1 MRSPASCIVLLTCA
15 AAFGQSIDAL
25 WESPAIDRWMYPFNG
40 TPGTRSALSVFG
52 SDFQNP
58 ALFDARDGQIL
69 LAFDT
74 ADQVPTGS
82 GLDGW
87 RVVEA
92 EVTLQVQNDLVFRYD
107 PTADPWTDFLPTS
120 DPRRTVDADAGQPV
134 ELGAVGF
141 RNGWT
146 AGTFQET
153 SPFAEPGDSFLSPS
167 VRNAFAAVLDPQGV
181 PVDASNHPREG
192 WQPSFLAVGRID
204 GLSAGERVPGESLM
218 RFRMDLALPGV
229 QAWLRQGLSQ
239 GRVFL
244 SVSSLTSVQQQAGDF
259 PVFYARENAFVQLG
273 LSEAAS
279 LRLRLEREPAC
290 RFADLDCNGAVDAGD
305 ISVLLVQFG
314 CSDCPGDLDGN
325 GIVDA
330 GDISVLLV
338 NFG

>member
-1 MRSPASCIVLLTCA
+1 VIRQSFPVCIALLTGPLA
-15 AAFGQSIDAL
+15 LGQSIDAL
-25 WESPAIDRWMYPFNG
+25 WTRPALDRWMYPFNS

-52 SDFQNP
+52 SDAQNP

-74 ADQVPTGS
+74 ADQVPTGA

-107 PTADPWTDFLPTS
+107 PTPDPWTDFLPTT
-120 DPRRTVDADAGQPV
+120 DPRRTVDIDAGQPV

-153 SPFAEPGDSFLSPS
+153 SPFAAPGDSFLSPS

-181 PVDASNHPREG
+181 PVDASNHPRQG
-192 WQPSFLAVGRID
+192 WQPAFLAVGQID
-204 GLSAGERVPGESLM
+204 GLPAGALVPGESLM
-218 RFRMDLALPGV
+218 RFRVDLDLAGV
-229 QAWLRQGLSQ
+229 QAWLRQGLGA

-244 SVSSLTSVQQQAGDF
+244 SVSSLTRVQQQAGDF

-273 LSEAAS
+273 LSQAAS
-279 LRLRLEREPAC
+279 LRLRLEPAC

-325 GIVDA
+325 GMVDA
-330 GDISVLLV
+330 GDISVLLI